1 MTKHQKIVELR
12 TALRNGVPLEYL
24 YIECPWQRGGW
35 RLAPPSTTAADI
47 KRHPEI
53 YRIKK

>member
-12 TALRNGVPLEYL
+12 TALRNGVPLEYRNAKG
-24 YIECPWQRGGW
+24 EWQQAVRT
-35 RLAPPSTTAADI
+35 TTAADI

-53 YRIKK
+53 YRVKT

>member
-12 TALRNGVPLEYL
+12 TALRNGVPLEYRNTKG
-24 YIECPWQRGGW
+24 EWQQ
-35 RLAPPSTTAADI
+35 AVSTTTSAAI
-47 KRHPEI
+47 KRYPEL

>member
-12 TALRNGVPLEYL
+12 TALRNGVPLEYR
-24 YIECPWQRGGW
+24 YGYTDIQWVS
-35 RLAPPSTTAADI
+35 AAAHTTAADI
-47 KRHPEI
+47 KRHPEL